1 MHLVYSCG
9 LDMLKDSIVQTP
21 WVHKYIEDF
30 MPLCLEIPRAKK
42 HVSLIL
48 HKNRVLAVGTNHF
61 KGHPIASSLGYRFSE
76 QHSEL
81 NALLKCKK
89 RKNLVLVNLRFNS
102 QKLMRMSRPCAKC
115 LPWCCA
121 LFDEIYYTSPDGVV
135 RLLDKSPITKAT
147 VSVPPFIRHF

>member
-9 LDMLKDSIVQTP
+9 LDMLKDPIVHSS
-21 WVHKYIEDF
+21 WVHKHIEDF

-48 HKNRVLAVGTNHF
+48 YKNRILAVGTNNF
-61 KGHPIASSLGYRFSE
+61 KGHPMAASLGYRFSE

-81 NALLKCKK
+81 NALLKCEK
-89 RKNLVLVNLRFNS
+89 RKDLVLINLRFNS

-121 LFDEIYYTSPDGVV
+121 LFNEIYYTSPEGVV
-135 RLLDKSPITKAT
+135 RLLDKSPVLKG
-147 VSVPPFIRHF
+147 VSNPPAFIRHL